1 MTHREF
7 IKNNFTVFAETK
19 KSIFFEAYGEKIAE
33 INGASFDCETIKEFY
48 DLVDEYE

>member
-7 IKNNFTVFAETK
+7 IKINFPVFAETE
-19 KSIFFEAYGEKIAE
+19 KSIFFEACGEKIAE
-33 INGASFDCETIKEFY
+33 IDGASFNCETVEQFY